1 MTDQQEPFKLLLIGD
16 AGVGKTS
23 LLSLLNQDAFADT
36 YEDWDM
42 KRINYNF
49 RGTSRQ
55 VILTDTAG
63 QERFRELT
71 SASYKGVDAVFVVYA
86 VNEKETFT
94 HVEKWLGE
102 VDRYVP
108 NKNVPRFIIANKIDL
123 TDRQVTTE
131 EGDAFAKSKGMKFL
145 ETSAKE
151 NKNVD
156 EILNLALST
165 QSQDKQGGCCMI
177 Q

>member
-1 MTDQQEPFKLLLIGD
+1 MTDEPFKLLLIGD

-23 LLSLLNQDAFADT
+23 LLSILNQDAFSDT

-42 KRINYNF
+42 KRITYNF
-49 RGTSRQ
+49 RGATRQ

-71 SASYKGVDAVFVVYA
+71 SASYKGVDAVFIVFA
-86 VNEKETFT
+86 IDEKDSFS
-94 HVEKWLGE
+94 HVDKWMGE

-108 NKNVPRFIIANKIDL
+108 NKAVPRFLIANKIDL
-123 TDRQVTTE
+123 ENRQISTE
-131 EGDAFAKSKGMKFL
+131 EGDSFAKSHNMQYL

-151 NKNVD
+151 NKNVQ
-156 EILNLALST
+156 EILNLALS
-165 QSQDKQGGCCMI
+165 SQGSDKDGGGCCMI